1 MKLIATVKLNP
12 TEEQANAL
20 LATLERANDAC
31 NYISERAWEKQ
42 TFNRYKIQ
50 QLCYYEVKEQFKLSA
65 QLAIRCIAK
74 VADAY
79 LLDKKIQRVFK
90 QYGSI
95 AYDDRILKYYTDR
108 SRVSIWT
115 LGGREHI
122 PFFCGE
128 SQRTLLQTRHGES
141 DLIYRNG
148 NFYLFATADIEE
160 PPPEEVN
167 KYLGIDLGVVNIAVD
182 SDGEIHTAEAIDKV
196 RVCYANLKD
205 SLQRYGSKNAK
216 RKLKKLSGREKRFRK
231 DRNHCISKQLVEKAK
246 DTKRGIALE
255 NLNGIRQRTT
265 VKKSQRARHHTWS
278 FSQLRQF
285 VEYKA
290 KRFGVL
296 IVLVNP
302 RNTSKTCA
310 HCGHLDKRNRKS
322 QSHFECTSC
331 GHVAIADVNAAE
343 NISALAAVNQP

>member
-1 MKLIATVKLNP
+1 MKLIAAIKLNP
-12 TEEQANAL
+12 TETQTNAL
-20 LATLERANDAC
+20 KATLERANEAC
-31 NYISERAWEKQ
+31 NYISEKAWEKQ

-79 LLDKKIQRVFK
+79 LLDKKMKRVFK
-90 QYGSI
+90 RHGSI
-95 AYDDRILKYYTDR
+95 AYDDRILKYYADR

-115 LGGREHI
+115 LEGREHI
-122 PFFCGE
+122 PFECGE
-128 SQRTLLQTRHGES
+128 RQRALLQSRHGES

-148 NFYLFATADIEE
+148 NFYLFATCAVEE
-160 PPPEEVN
+160 PPPDEVN
-167 KYLGIDLGVVNIAVD
+167 KYLGVDLGVVNIAVD
-182 SDGEIHTAEAIDKV
+182 SDGEIHTAEAMEKV
-196 RVCYANLKD
+196 RIHYATLKG
-205 SLQRYGSKNAK
+205 SLQRHGSKNAK
-216 RKLKKLSGREKRFRK
+216 RKLKKRSGREKRFRK
-231 DRNHCISKQLVEKAK
+231 DRNHCISKHLVEKAK

-255 NLNGIRQRTT
+255 DLNGIRERTT
-265 VKKSQRARHHTWS
+265 VRKSQRSRHHTWS
-278 FSQLRQF
+278 FSQFRQF
-285 VEYKA
+285 LEYKA
-290 KRFGVL
+290 KYNGVL

-310 HCGHLDKRNRKS
+310 RCGHLDQRNRKS

-331 GHVAIADVNAAE
+331 GFVGHADVNAAE